1 MDQCFNSAMLQFL
14 HENMLNKETLIKSQ
28 QISVI
33 KEVDEWAQSHRWLEV
48 GCEISMESN
57 LIEESWNLRI

>member
-1 MDQCFNSAMLQFL
+1 MNQCFNSAMLQFL
-14 HENMLNKETLIKSQ
+14 HGNTLNKETLFKYQ
-28 QISVI
+28 QILVI

-57 LIEESWNLRI
+57 LIEERVGT